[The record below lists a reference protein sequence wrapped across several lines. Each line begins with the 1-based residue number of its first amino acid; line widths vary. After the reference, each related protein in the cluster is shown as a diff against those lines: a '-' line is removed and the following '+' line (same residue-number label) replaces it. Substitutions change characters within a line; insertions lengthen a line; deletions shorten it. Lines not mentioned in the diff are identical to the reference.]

1 MKLRH
6 IHLPSLT
13 HYKHGDRVQDLIVR
27 QHLAAKADPSLPK
40 PPPTVITAQFH
51 PVYTTGRRDY
61 GRLTNEAKQILRDG
75 GRAEVFEAL
84 RGGQT
89 TYHGPG
95 QLTAYP
101 IIDLKQHMLGTRDYI
116 CVLEKSLIALC
127 AKYGVKAMTTEN
139 TGVWITEDKKIAAV
153 GVHLRR
159 YVSSHGIGL
168 NVDRRVD
175 WGFGRIVACGLE
187 GKSTTSLEAEGATG
201 LQVEQVGKDFVE
213 ELASRLSGVEGIEV
227 VDDPLRKPLE

>member
-1 MKLRH
+1 MFA
-6 IHLPSLT
+6 
-13 HYKHGDRVQDLIVR
+13 YKQPEP
-27 QHLAAKADPSLPK
+27 A
-40 PPPTVITAQFH
+40 PTIITAQYK

-61 GRLTNEAKQILRDG
+61 GTLTEDAKNILRDG
-75 GRAEVFEAL
+75 GCAEVFEAL

-101 IIDLKQHMLGTRDYI
+101 IIDLRQHRMGTRDYI
-116 CVLEKSLIALC
+116 CLLEKSIIAVC
-127 AKYGVKAMTTEN
+127 AKYGIKAKTTEN
-139 TGVWITEDKKIAAV
+139 TGVWVTDDKKIAAV

-168 NVDRRVD
+168 NIDRRVD

-187 GKSTTSLEAEGATG
+187 GKITTSMEEEGASCLT
-201 LQVEQVGKDFVE
+201 VESIGKDLVE
-213 ELASRLSGVEGIEV
+213 EVATRMVGVDAIENMK
-227 VDDPLRKPLE
+227 DPTG

>member
-1 MKLRH
+1 MQ
-6 IHLPSLT
+6 SE
-13 HYKHGDRVQDLIVR
+13 
-27 QHLAAKADPSLPK
+27 
-40 PPPTVITAQFH
+40 PPPTIITAQFQ

-61 GRLTNEAKQILRDG
+61 GILTGDAKNILRDG

-101 IIDLKQHMLGTRDYI
+101 LLDLRQHKLGTRDYI
-116 CVLEKSLIALC
+116 CLLEKSIITLC
-127 AKYGVKAMTTEN
+127 EKYGIQAKTTEN
-139 TGVWITEDKKIAAV
+139 TGVWVTDDKKIAAV

-159 YVSSHGIGL
+159 FVSSHGIGL

-175 WGFGRIVACGLE
+175 WGFGRIVACGLA
-187 GKSTTSLEAEGATG
+187 GKMTTSLEAEGASDLT
-201 LQVEQVGKDFVE
+201 VEDIGREFVLEVSRRLVGVNGVE
-213 ELASRLSGVEGIEV
+213 EVQDPLIEV
-227 VDDPLRKPLE
+227 

>member
-1 MKLRH
+1 LF
-6 IHLPSLT
+6 
-13 HYKHGDRVQDLIVR
+13 
-27 QHLAAKADPSLPK
+27 AE
-40 PPPTVITAQFH
+40 PPPTIITAQFH

-61 GRLTNEAKQILRDG
+61 GSLTDDAKGILRDG

-101 IIDLKQHMLGTRDYI
+101 IMDLRQHKLGTRDYI
-116 CVLEKSLIALC
+116 CLLEKSLIAVC
-127 AKYGVKAMTTEN
+127 AKYRVNAMTTEN
-139 TGVWITEDKKIAAV
+139 TGVWVTENKKIAAV

-187 GKSTTSLEAEGATG
+187 GKETTSLEAEGVG
-201 LQVEQVGKDFVE
+201 GVKVEQVAQDFVE
-213 ELASRLSGVEGIEV
+213 EVAKRLFGIKGIDIV
-227 VDDPLRKPLE
+227 SDSQIAPNT

>member
-1 MKLRH
+1 MSIRRSANGSILSE
-6 IHLPSLT
+6 P
-13 HYKHGDRVQDLIVR
+13 
-27 QHLAAKADPSLPK
+27 A
-40 PPPTVITAQFH
+40 PTIITAQFK

-61 GRLTNEAKQILRDG
+61 GTLTEDAKNILRDG

-101 IIDLKQHMLGTRDYI
+101 ILDLREHRMGTRDYI
-116 CVLEKSLIALC
+116 CLLEKSIIAVC
-127 AKYGVKAMTTEN
+127 AKYGIKAKTTEN
-139 TGVWITEDKKIAAV
+139 TGVWVTDDKKIAAL

-187 GKSTTSLEAEGATG
+187 GKITTSLEQEGVAG
-201 LQVEQVGKDFVE
+201 LKVDNIARDFVE
-213 ELASRLSGVEGIEV
+213 EIARRLSGVDGLEDI
-227 VDDPLRKPLE
+227 DDPLSGVD

>member
-1 MKLRH
+1 M
-6 IHLPSLT
+6 
-13 HYKHGDRVQDLIVR
+13 
-27 QHLAAKADPSLPK
+27 
-40 PPPTVITAQFH
+40 
-51 PVYTTGRRDY
+51 YTTGRRDY
-61 GRLTNEAKQILRDG
+61 GSFTDGAKNILRNG

-101 IIDLKQHMLGTRDYI
+101 ILDLRQHKMGTRDYI
-116 CVLEKSLIALC
+116 CLLEKSIIALC

-139 TGVWITEDKKIAAV
+139 TGVWVTNDKKIAAI

-187 GKSTTSLEAEGATG
+187 GKMTTSLEAEGAKG
-201 LQVEQVGKDFVE
+201 LTVEQIGRDFVE
-213 ELASRLSGVEGIEV
+213 EVGRRLVGVEGVE
-227 VDDPLRKPLE
+227 DNEDPFVELD

>member
-1 MKLRH
+1 M
-6 IHLPSLT
+6 
-13 HYKHGDRVQDLIVR
+13 
-27 QHLAAKADPSLPK
+27 
-40 PPPTVITAQFH
+40 
-51 PVYTTGRRDY
+51 YTTGRRDY
-61 GRLTNEAKQILRDG
+61 GTLTEDAKNILRDG
-75 GRAEVFEAL
+75 GKAEVYEAL

-101 IIDLKQHMLGTRDYI
+101 IIDLRQHRLGTRDYI
-116 CVLEKSLIALC
+116 CVLEKSIIALC
-127 AKYGVKAMTTEN
+127 AKYGVKAKTTEN
-139 TGVWITEDKKIAAV
+139 TGVWVTDDKKIAAV

-187 GKSTTSLEAEGATG
+187 GKIITSLEQEGVRG
-201 LQVEQVGKDFVE
+201 LSFENVAHDFVE
-213 ELASRLSGVEGIEV
+213 EVASRLIGVDGIELLR
-227 VDDPLRKPLE
+227 DPLSNSE

>member
-1 MKLRH
+1 MP
-6 IHLPSLT
+6 IEAGSTPSAYHHFT
-13 HYKHGDRVQDLIVR
+13 
-27 QHLAAKADPSLPK
+27 PE
-40 PPPTVITAQFH
+40 PPPTIITAQFQ

-61 GRLTNEAKQILRDG
+61 GTLTEEAKNILRDD

-101 IIDLKQHMLGTRDYI
+101 ILDLRQHKMGTRDYI
-116 CVLEKSLIALC
+116 CLLEKAIIAVC
-127 AKYGVKAMTTEN
+127 AKYGVQAKTTEN
-139 TGVWITEDKKIAAV
+139 TGVWVTEDKKIAAV

-168 NVDRRVD
+168 NVDRRID
-175 WGFGRIVACGLE
+175 RPFGRIVACGLE
-187 GKSTTSLEAEGATG
+187 GKMTTSLEEQGALG
-201 LQVEQVGKDFVE
+201 LTVEQVGRDFVE
-213 ELASRLSGVEGIEV
+213 EIAKRLVGVDGIENSH
-227 VDDPLRKPLE
+227 DPLAELD

>member
-1 MKLRH
+1 M
-6 IHLPSLT
+6 LT
-13 HYKHGDRVQDLIVR
+13 K
-27 QHLAAKADPSLPK
+27 STE
-40 PPPTVITAQFH
+40 PPPTVITAQFQS
-51 PVYTTGRRDY
+51 VYTTGRRDY
-61 GRLTNEAKQILRDG
+61 GSLTDKAKRILRDG

-101 IIDLKQHMLGTRDYI
+101 ILDLRQHRMGTRDYI
-116 CVLEKSLIALC
+116 CLLEKSLIAVC
-127 AKYGVKAMTTEN
+127 AKYGVKAMSTEN
-139 TGVWITEDKKIAAV
+139 TGVWATEDKKIAAV

-187 GKSTTSLEAEGATG
+187 GKQTTSLEAEGAG
-201 LQVEQVGKDFVE
+201 IFDVSEVGDEFVKE
-213 ELASRLSGVEGIEV
+213 MARRLEGIDGIEV
-227 VDDPLRKPLE
+227 ANDPIR

>member
-1 MKLRH
+1 M
-6 IHLPSLT
+6 
-13 HYKHGDRVQDLIVR
+13 VMLIN
-27 QHLAAKADPSLPK
+27 ACAE
-40 PPPTVITAQFH
+40 PPPTIITAQFQ

-61 GRLTNEAKQILRDG
+61 GSLTNEAKRVLRDG

-101 IIDLKQHMLGTRDYI
+101 ILDLRQHNMGTRDYI
-116 CVLEKSLIALC
+116 CLLEKALIAVC
-127 AKYGVKAMTTEN
+127 GRYGVKAMTTEN
-139 TGVWITEDKKIAAV
+139 TGVWVTEDKKIAAV

-168 NVDRRVD
+168 NVDKRVD
-175 WGFGRIVACGLE
+175 WAFGRIVACGLE
-187 GKSTTSLEAEGATG
+187 GKQTTSLEAEGAKG
-201 LQVEQVGKDFVE
+201 LDVEQVGDAFVE
-213 ELASRLSGVEGIEV
+213 EIAKRLVGVDGIEV
-227 VDDPLRKPLE
+227 ANERSPTLNM